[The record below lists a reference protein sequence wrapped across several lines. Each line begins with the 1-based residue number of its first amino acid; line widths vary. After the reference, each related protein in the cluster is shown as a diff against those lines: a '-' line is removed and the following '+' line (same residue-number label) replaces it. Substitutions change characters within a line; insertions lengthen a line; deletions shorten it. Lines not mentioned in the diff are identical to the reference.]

1 MYLGVIF
8 MTMFVAPL
16 LSIALDLWS
25 GGSSLIELVGKWF
38 VFWAVGMRLGLAG
51 LRQVVQPRF
60 TAEIFKINDEKVWPV
75 VRELGIAN
83 LALAVVGFASIAKS
97 TFVLPVA
104 IIAAIF
110 YGGAALQHIRARNR
124 TTNETIAMA
133 SDLFAFVILAIYGIR
148 GVIA

>member
-8 MTMFVAPL
+8 VTMFVAPL

-25 GGSSLIELVGKWF
+25 GGSPLIELVGKWF
-38 VFWAVGMRLGLAG
+38 VFWVVGVRLGLAG

-60 TAEIFKINDEKVWPV
+60 TAEIFKINDEKAWPV

-83 LALAVVGFASIAKS
+83 LALAVVGLASLAKS
-97 TFVLPVA
+97 TFLSPVA

-110 YGGAALQHIRARNR
+110 YGGAALQHIGARNR

-133 SDLFAFVILAIYGIR
+133 SDLFAFVILGIYAIR
-148 GVIA
+148 AMIA